1 MACLAAVE
9 EGLPDPVTPVA
20 VDQGTYRDQ
29 AALVVVL
36 PGSTNPSTSYDVF
49 VVGISCG
56 QNADAHLLLYQL
68 VEAH

>member
-1 MACLAAVE
+1 M
-9 EGLPDPVTPVA
+9 
-20 VDQGTYRDQ
+20 DQGTYRGQ

-36 PGSTNPSTSYDVF
+36 PGSQNPQTSYDVF
-49 VVGISCG
+49 VVGIACG